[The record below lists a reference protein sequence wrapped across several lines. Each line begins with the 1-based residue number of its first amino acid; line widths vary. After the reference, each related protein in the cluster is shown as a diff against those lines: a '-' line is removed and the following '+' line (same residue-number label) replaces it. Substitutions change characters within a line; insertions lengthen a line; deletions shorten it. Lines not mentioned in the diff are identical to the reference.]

1 MMELQV
7 VEVQVAYRYGRPG
20 PRMLPTP
27 EWESYREA
35 GIYDAAG
42 EASISQV
49 TLGFDEIVEEDPV
62 ADVSLLGSRIAAAVA
77 DGVRAGRRPLLVGGN
92 CTGVPAMVGG
102 LQQGHGAATRIGLVW
117 IDAHADFNTPKTTSD
132 GLLGGMPVA
141 TVAGFC
147 QPRWRRAT
155 GVEVPIPADRIL
167 MVDVRR
173 MTEPERTIVDASD
186 ITVVAVDSPGLGP
199 AVDRLSAETDLLY
212 LHIDLDVL
220 DPALVPAHYAQ
231 EPGGPS
237 VEQVVAAL
245 EPMFDTG
252 RVGAFALVSLYAVAP
267 EGDKSIA
274 AAKAILRP
282 ALARWAANSQDEAE
296 TKSSA

>member
-1 MMELQV
+1 MIDLQV

-27 EWESYREA
+27 EWQAYREA
-35 GIYDAAG
+35 DVYSAAG
-42 EASISQV
+42 GEVSIAQAS
-49 TLGFDEIVEEDPV
+49 LGFGEIVEDDPV
-62 ADVSLLGSRIAAAVA
+62 ADVSLLGGRVAAAVA
-77 DGVRAGRRPLLVGGN
+77 DGVRAGRKPLLVGGN
-92 CTGVPAMVGG
+92 CTSVPAMVGG
-102 LQQGHGAATRIGLVW
+102 LQQSHGPQTRIGLVW
-117 IDAHADFNTPKTTSD
+117 IDAHADFNTPKTTTD

-155 GVEVPIPADRIL
+155 GIEAPIPLDRIL
-167 MVDVRR
+167 MVDVRQ
-173 MTEPERTIVDASD
+173 MSESECTIVEAGA
-186 ITVVAVDSPGLGP
+186 ITVAGIGSPELRP
-199 AVDRLSAETDLLY
+199 AVERLAEGTDLLY
-212 LHIDLDVL
+212 VHIDLDVL
-220 DPALVPAHYAQ
+220 DPAIVPAHYAK

-237 VEQVVAAL
+237 VEQVVGAL

-267 EGDKSIA
+267 EGDKSVVA
-274 AAKAILRP
+274 ALAILRP
-282 ALARWAANSQDEAE
+282 ALARWGQSQ

>member
-1 MMELQV
+1 LIDLQV

-35 GIYDAAG
+35 GIYEAAG
-42 EASISQV
+42 GEVSVSQV
-49 TLGFDEIVEEDPV
+49 SLGFDEIIEDDPV

-77 DGVRAGRRPLLVGGN
+77 EGIRAGRRPLLVGGN

-102 LQQGHGAATRIGLVW
+102 LEQGHGPTTRIGLVW
-117 IDAHADFNTPKTTSD
+117 IDAHADFNTPRTTAD

-155 GVEVPIPADRIL
+155 GIEAPVPADRIL

-173 MTEPERTIVDASD
+173 MSEAERTIVEASD
-186 ITVVAVDSPGLGP
+186 ITVVAIDSPELGR
-199 AVDRLSAETDLLY
+199 AVERLDADSDLLY
-212 LHIDLDVL
+212 VHVDLDVL
-220 DPALVPAHYAQ
+220 DPALVPAHYAR

-252 RVGAFALVSLYAVAP
+252 GVGAFALVSLYAVAP

-282 ALARWAANSQDEAE
+282 ALARWSQSE